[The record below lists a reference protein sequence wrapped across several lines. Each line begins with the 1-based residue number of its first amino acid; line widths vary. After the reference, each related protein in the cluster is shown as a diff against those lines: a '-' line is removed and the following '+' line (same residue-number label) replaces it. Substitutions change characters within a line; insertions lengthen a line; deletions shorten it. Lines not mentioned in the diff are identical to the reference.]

1 MDTKPT
7 FLERISALRAA
18 AETVMAEAQ
27 YMEGVNRRFKER
39 KAARDKT
46 GETKRASR

>member
-1 MDTKPT
+1 MDNKPT

-39 KAARDKT
+39 KAAREKVGKT
-46 GETKRASR
+46 EKASR